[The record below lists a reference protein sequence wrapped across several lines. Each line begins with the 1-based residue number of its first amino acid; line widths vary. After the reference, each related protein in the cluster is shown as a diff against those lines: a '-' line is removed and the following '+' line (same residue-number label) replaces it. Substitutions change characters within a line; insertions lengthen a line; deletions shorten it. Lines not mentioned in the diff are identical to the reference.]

1 MMHKPPTE
9 EELFQ
14 AVATLYPANTEIF
27 QDPFSTNEYCSRNRL
42 CQQVLSD
49 EGLMQR
55 WQHCKNELDRVF
67 DKYNKTTYDSELL
80 CDAPSL
86 RYGIEAL
93 STPERQVQ
101 FSFHISVVMP
111 YYGWYFLDYE
121 KYPKEGNV
129 TRQKL
134 GPPVSKFTEMNLL
147 SEYEMLNSGKLGS
160 PLEISLTGWDLIDFL
175 MPAPR
180 FASTNNE
187 EQWIVESTKD
197 IVTKHFADLAS
208 LPIDLAQRKVDT
220 IARKGHMGGPYYNL
234 FECLFLADL
243 SYC

>member
-1 MMHKPPTE
+1 MMHKRETE

-14 AVATLYPANTEIF
+14 TVELLYPADTKIF
-27 QDPFSTNEYCSRNRL
+27 QDPFSTSEYRSRNHL

-49 EGLMQR
+49 EDLMRQ
-55 WQHCKNELDRVF
+55 WQHCKNELDQVF
-67 DKYNKTTYDSELL
+67 DKYSKTTYDSELL

-93 STPERQVQ
+93 NTTEQQVQ
-101 FSFHISVVMP
+101 FSFHISFVKP

-121 KYPKEGNV
+121 KYPKEENV
-129 TRQKL
+129 TRRKL

-147 SEYEMLNSGKLGS
+147 SEYKLLNSGQLES
-160 PLEISLTGWDLIDFL
+160 PLEIGLTGWDLIDFL
-175 MPAPR
+175 TPAPR

-187 EQWIVESTKD
+187 ERWIVASTED
-197 IVTKHFADLAS
+197 IVNKHFANLAS
-208 LPIDLAQRKVDT
+208 LPISLAQRKVDT
-220 IARKGHMGGPYYNL
+220 IARKGHMGGPRYNL
-234 FECLFLADL
+234 FECLFLGDL